1 MVNSQKNL
9 YSFLIMTFQVTA
21 AKCSKVGEQA
31 VKSIHCISIVPDTVQ
46 NYRITANMSAKEV
59 VSIKS

>member
-1 MVNSQKNL
+1 
-9 YSFLIMTFQVTA
+9 MTFQVTA